1 MKSIL
6 ILILVFLSELN
17 EPKNDLK
24 FWCRM
29 NFEINSNRLISN
41 DSINKYFSFYKK
53 DVKMN
58 LENKIT
64 IDLLSVDSIVVK
76 YDNVIFKVEKYMSY
90 SKDSSFIKYFE
101 GDTFDF
107 DCFFYTDY
115 KKSMEYDGLLPDSLK
130 FYGLILDNVHII
142 KEYR

>member
-6 ILILVFLSELN
+6 LLILVFLSELN

-64 IDLLSVDSIVVK
+64 IDLLSVD
-76 YDNVIFKVEKYMSY
+76 
-90 SKDSSFIKYFE
+90 
-101 GDTFDF
+101 
-107 DCFFYTDY
+107 
-115 KKSMEYDGLLPDSLK
+115 
-130 FYGLILDNVHII
+130 
-142 KEYR
+142 